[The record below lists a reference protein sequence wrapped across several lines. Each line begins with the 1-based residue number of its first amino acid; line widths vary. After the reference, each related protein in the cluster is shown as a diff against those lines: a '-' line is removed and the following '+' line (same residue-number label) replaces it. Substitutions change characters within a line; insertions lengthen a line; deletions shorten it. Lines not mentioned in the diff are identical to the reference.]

1 VNIIRALIVDD
12 EALARDTVRLLLDEH
27 DDVEVVGEAVDGLS
41 AVELILELKPDLVFL
56 DVQMP
61 GKTGLEVIESVGAA
75 NMPAV
80 VFATAYNEYAVKA
93 FDACALD
100 YLVKPFSDERFD
112 ATLDR
117 VRHSLSQ
124 KRMANLEARLT
135 QLLEATAVQAPGAV
149 RPSRFMVK
157 ERGSIRFVD
166 ADDVRWVEAA
176 GDYVVL
182 HTDDDD
188 ELMIRETMA
197 GMEDKLDAT
206 RFIRIHRSTIV
217 RIDAIRELKPYFHGD
232 YVVYL
237 KDGKELKLSRR
248 YWPAVEAAL
257 GA

>member
-1 VNIIRALIVDD
+1 MTIIRALIVDD
-12 EALARDTVRLLLDEH
+12 EALARDTVRLLLEEH
-27 DDVEVVGEAVDGLS
+27 DDVEIVGEAVDGLS
-41 AVELILELKPDLVFL
+41 AVELILELRPDLVFL

-117 VRHSLSQ
+117 VRNSLAQ
-124 KRMANLEARLT
+124 KRMADLEGRLRK
-135 QLLEATAVQAPGAV
+135 LLEATAVQAPGTD
-149 RPSRFMVK
+149 RPARFMVK

-166 ADDVRWVEAA
+166 ADVIRWVEAA

-182 HTDDDD
+182 HTDND

-197 GMEDKLDAT
+197 GMEDKLDAAH
-206 RFIRIHRSTIV
+206 FIRIHRSTIV
-217 RIDAIRELKPYFHGD
+217 RIDAIRELKPHFHGD

-248 YWPAVEAAL
+248 YWPAVESAL